1 VGGSLQR
8 GYRGIVQNW
17 RHLLAT
23 FDEFLIEPVDF
34 DEVGEQV
41 VVIQRN
47 IGRMRQMEVDERF
60 SVLFTLRNSGISRI
74 QVFATPDGARQAASV
89 A

>member
-1 VGGSLQR
+1 V
-8 GYRGIVQNW
+8 
-17 RHLLAT
+17 
-23 FDEFLIEPVDF
+23 EF
-34 DEVGEQV
+34 DEVGEKV

-60 SVLFTLRNSGISRI
+60 SVLFTLRNSRISRI
-74 QVFATPDGARQAASV
+74 QVFASADGAREAASV